1 MSQITTADVYI
12 DVQLTDVSVRFS
24 NDAYLA
30 DVLFPIVTVKK
41 RSGIMYKYD
50 KSNLKAASSLRTGVD
65 RANRVEYGLT
75 KVAYGPLLEHALE
88 EAIEWDIKNEAI
100 DPLDPSIDAVNN
112 ISERMLV
119 EKEVLLATLMTNTA
133 IITQTA
139 TPSVLWDV
147 PATSTPFKDIEK
159 GRLAIQKSAL
169 KKPNCIWMG
178 LDVWAN
184 LKNHPDFISRVAYTR
199 LPTLTTDLMK
209 DLFPG
214 IENIYIGEAMQNTGA
229 DNQADVLTPIWGKHL
244 FIGYVT
250 PQPGIRTVSLGYT
263 LTLEN
268 ARYVDAWTEQQVK
281 ADFVRVNDY
290 FQQYVVAQEAG
301 YSLLNVQS

>member
-12 DVQLTDVSVRFS
+12 DVQLTDVSVRFT
-24 NDAYLA
+24 NDTYLA
-30 DVLFPIVTVKK
+30 DILFPIVTVKK
-41 RSGIMYKYD
+41 RSGVMYKYD
-50 KSNLKAASSLRTGVD
+50 KSNLKAASSVRTGVD
-65 RANRVEYGLT
+65 RAARVEYGLS

-88 EAIEWDIKNEAI
+88 EAIEWDVKNEAI

-112 ISERMLV
+112 ISERMLI
-119 EKEVLLATLMTNTA
+119 EKEVSLAALMTNTS
-133 IITQTA
+133 IITQYS

-147 PATSTPFKDIEK
+147 YATSKPFSDIEA

-169 KKPNCIWMG
+169 KKPNTIWMG
-178 LDVWAN
+178 MDVWSK
-184 LKNHPDFISRVAYTR
+184 LKNHPDFISRVAYTQ
-199 LPTLTTDLMK
+199 LPTLTTSLMK

-214 IENIYIGEAMQNTGA
+214 IENIYIGEAMQNTAA
-229 DNQADVLTPIWGKHL
+229 DGQTDALTPIWGKNL

-268 ARYVDAWTEQQVK
+268 GRYVDAWTEQQVK

-290 FQQYVVAQEAG
+290 YQQYVVAAEAA
-301 YSLLNVQS
+301 YALLAVQS